1 MELVSALAEMLVP
14 ISRALL
20 SRDSGFG
27 VLVLAAK
34 LSYLRAALQS
44 TSPKGARINISRLSV
59 ATGMT
64 RKEVAAL
71 LRATRVPDSAPH
83 PRPTSEQRALRV
95 IRGWRSDPLFMTT
108 DGRPA
113 PLELRGGGHT
123 FTALVRAYAGDVTPA
138 SVLKELERIRAVT
151 RRRDGKLKL
160 KSTSVPATKSHTHV
174 NELAR
179 RIRDFAEAAGGAL
192 EAGNPPV
199 YFGFR
204 SAHVDAPVQVALF
217 KRTFARRA
225 ALLLAGFDD
234 WSARQAASS
243 RGRRNRKSE
252 RSKEVGVGIY
262 VIQRDIGGSD

>member
-1 MELVSALAEMLVP
+1 MLVP

-20 SRDSGFG
+20 SRDSGVG
-27 VLVLAAK
+27 ILLLAAK
-34 LSYLRAALQS
+34 LSYIRAALQS
-44 TSPKGARINISRLSV
+44 TAPKGTRINISRLSV

-71 LRATRVPDSAPH
+71 LRATLAPDGVPQ

-95 IRGWRSDPLFMTT
+95 IRGWRSDPLFTT
-108 DGRPA
+108 PAGRPA
-113 PLELRGGGHT
+113 ALELRGGGHT

-151 RRRDGKLKL
+151 RSRDGKLKL
-160 KSTSVPATKSHTHV
+160 KSKSALVTKSHNHI

-179 RIRDFAEAAGGAL
+179 RIRDFAEAAVGSF
-192 EAGNPPV
+192 EAGNEPV

-204 SAHVDAPVQVALF
+204 SARVRTPVQVALF

-234 WSARQAASS
+234 WSARQAVSS
-243 RGRRNRKSE
+243 YGRRDRRAIS
-252 RSKEVGVGIY
+252 SKEVGVGVY
-262 VIQRDIGGSD
+262 VIQRDSGRRR